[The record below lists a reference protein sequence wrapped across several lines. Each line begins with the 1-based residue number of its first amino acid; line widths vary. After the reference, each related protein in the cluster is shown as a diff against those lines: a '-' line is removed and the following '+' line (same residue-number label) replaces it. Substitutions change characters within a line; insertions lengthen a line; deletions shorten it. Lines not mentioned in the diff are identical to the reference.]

1 MFFLIFLICLEV
13 SGNVAATVEKFQFL
27 LRNEGI
33 VDKGEIY
40 KHLTI
45 KGSLSA
51 RLPLIFNHLPYLS
64 HSCQRERIF
73 IELRQYIPILAR
85 RSRCFPRSLETLR
98 AVLELFAYAYNR
110 FHLAAFNFKLHFLNR
125 EFSLGLV
132 GFCNI
137 LVWIHPLCIRT

>member
-1 MFFLIFLICLEV
+1 MKKSAKYI
-13 SGNVAATVEKFQFL
+13 Q
-27 LRNEGI
+27 GI
-33 VDKGEIY
+33 VDHAPGAKFYCSYGYVGYIDVVY
-40 KHLTI
+40 PGVHI
-45 KGSLSA
+45 RNA
-51 RLPLIFNHLPYLS
+51 RDKSDTFTVEGVNA
-64 HSCQRERIF
+64 
-73 IELRQYIPILAR
+73 ELRQYIPILAR
-85 RSRCFPRSLETLR
+85 RSRCFPCSLETLR